1 MKPLRVMLILGA
13 ALGAFVTFWLIS
25 QRRIPTL
32 RVSYTLGRGRE
43 IALDWIELE

>member
-1 MKPLRVMLILGA
+1 MKIGRVFMLIGL
-13 ALGAFVTFWLIS
+13 ALGTFVAFWLLS

-43 IALDWIELE
+43 VSLDWIELE

>member
-1 MKPLRVMLILGA
+1 MRLGRIVLILGA
-13 ALGAFVTFWLIS
+13 VLGAFVAFWLIS

-43 IALDWIELE
+43 VSLDWIELE

>member
-1 MKPLRVMLILGA
+1 MRIGRIVFVLGA
-13 ALGAFVTFWLIS
+13 ALGAFVAFWLIS

-43 IALDWIELE
+43 VSLDWIELE